1 VYYACDSCPPAPP
14 PAMRV
19 RDTQSRGTGCLFLI
33 LAVELSN
40 SLGWEVKYRP
50 EARYMS
56 DAFRTE

>member
-1 VYYACDSCPPAPP
+1 
-14 PAMRV
+14 MRV